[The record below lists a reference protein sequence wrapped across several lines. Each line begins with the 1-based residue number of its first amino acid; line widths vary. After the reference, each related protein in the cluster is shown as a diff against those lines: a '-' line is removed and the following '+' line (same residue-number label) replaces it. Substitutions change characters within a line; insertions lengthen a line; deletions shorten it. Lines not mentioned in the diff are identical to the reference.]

1 MKLFRPA
8 VLLALLLCPELA
20 AAQAKSLHWA
30 AMEVRARLDA
40 EGVLHVEERQDMV
53 FNGDWNGGERRFSV
67 RPGQRLQLQRLSR
80 VDPATGLARALAEG
94 DLSQVDRYAWMNGST
109 LRWRS
114 RLPADPPFDNAT
126 IPYVLEYTLSGV
138 LEKREGLYW
147 LNHDFGF
154 PERTGEIDRFS
165 LDLDLDPVWL
175 PAEGAPA
182 HHLER
187 RYVAPGESVIVKA
200 GLEYHGAAEDRLV
213 GVRTTT
219 PARLRLAFFAAA
231 LLVMALLYASFRRR
245 ETALG
250 RFSPP
255 ATPRDWDEPW
265 LQENLF
271 LYLPEEIGALW
282 DRRIGPPEVSAVL
295 ARLVAEGKL
304 ASEVRPR
311 RSIFGKDVLA
321 LTLTAERG
329 AFLNY
334 ERRLVDKLFFGGR
347 TETDTEAVRRHYQ
360 GSGFDPASEIK
371 KDLEQRLRT
380 HAELK
385 GAARPVARR
394 PTALLCLGFAALV
407 GLDCLSRGAP
417 SAVLALM
424 VLFVVLWLYGPGLLA
439 AFAWRKRTEH
449 LDAASLGFLWPGLGV
464 LAVCLSAD
472 FFADWFP
479 ARLFVRPGLFG
490 DLALALLPVALW
502 NSLLNNARTREA
514 EPAIHRRQILAAA
527 RRMLRRELGERQPR
541 LRDEWLP
548 YVLAFGLQRDMDRW
562 FRAFGGV
569 RSGGGSALSSPAAS
583 SSPSVSSGGGG
594 WTGGGG
600 AFGGAG
606 ASTSWAAAAGGL
618 AAGVAAPSSSGG
630 GGGGG
635 GGSSSG
641 GGGGGG
647 W

>member
-1 MKLFRPA
+1 MSCRRSA
-8 VLLALLLCPELA
+8 ALLTFLLLPATA
-20 AAQAKSLHWA
+20 AAQQKSLHWA
-30 AMEVRARLDA
+30 EMAVRARLDA

-80 VDPATGLARALAEG
+80 VDPATGEAHALAAG
-94 DLSQVDRYAWMNGST
+94 DLSQIDRYAWVNGST

-114 RLPADPPFDNAT
+114 RLPSDPPFDNAT

-154 PERTGEIDRFS
+154 PDRTGEIDRFS

-175 PAEGAPA
+175 PVGGAPA

-213 GVRTTT
+213 GVRATT
-219 PARLRLAFFAAA
+219 PARLRFAFFAAA
-231 LLVMALLYASFRRR
+231 LLAMVLLYTAFRRR
-245 ETALG
+245 EAALG

-265 LQENLF
+265 LQDNLF

-282 DRRIGPPEVSAVL
+282 DRQIGPPEVAAVL
-295 ARLVAEGKL
+295 ARLVGEGKL

-321 LTLTAERG
+321 LTLKAERG
-329 AFLNY
+329 SFLNY
-334 ERRLVDKLFFGGR
+334 ERRLIDKLFFGGR
-347 TETDTEAVRRHYQ
+347 TETDTEAVRRHYR

-371 KDLEQRLRT
+371 ADLEQRLRA

-385 GAARPVARR
+385 GATRPGGRR
-394 PTALLCLGFAALV
+394 LTALLFLGFAVLI
-407 GLDCLSRGAP
+407 GLDCLRNGGAH
-417 SAVLALM
+417 SAVLALL
-424 VLFVVLWLYGPGLLA
+424 VLFVILWLYVPGLIA

-449 LDAASLGFLWPGLGV
+449 LDAASLGFLLPGLGAF
-464 LAVCLSAD
+464 AVCLVAG

-502 NSLLNNARTREA
+502 NSLLNNARTRET
-514 EPAIHRRQILAAA
+514 EPAIRRRQILAAA

-562 FRAFGGV
+562 FRAFGGA
-569 RSGGGSALSSPAAS
+569 RSAPSSAS
-583 SSPSVSSGGGG
+583 SSVSSSSSFGSGSHG

-600 AFGGAG
+600 AFGGG
-606 ASTSWAAAAGGL
+606 GSSSSWAAAASGL

-635 GGSSSG
+635 GSSSG